1 MIKHIVLF
9 KLKDNSPQNIETTM
23 AILNGL
29 KGKVEQ
35 LVELHIGK
43 NTVDTPRSFDIS
55 LEATFHTLDDLQ
67 GYQVH
72 PEHKK
77 VIEHISEVREAQ
89 AVVDYEF

>member
-9 KLKDNSPQNIETTM
+9 KLKDSSPESIATT
-23 AILNGL
+23 AGVLHGL

-35 LVELHIGK
+35 LRELEVGIDVVK
-43 NTVDTPRSFDIS
+43 SARSYDIALVATFDS
-55 LEATFHTLDDLQ
+55 LEDLE

-77 VIEHISEVREAQ
+77 VIEHMTQVRESQ
-89 AVVDYEF
+89 VAVDFEF

>member
-9 KLKDNSPQNIETTM
+9 KLKDRSPESVEKTY
-23 AILNGL
+23 AVLNGM

-35 LVELHIGK
+35 LVDLHIGK
-43 NTVDTPRSFDIS
+43 NVVDTPRSYDLS
-55 LEATFHTLDDLQ
+55 LEATFRSLEDLQ

-77 VIEHISEVREAQ
+77 VIEHISEVRESQ
-89 AVVDYEF
+89 SVVDYEF